1 MPVPAEKGQVGRYI
15 KEKFG
20 ITSTVTT
27 VEKVSARCYPGL
39 WLSKS
44 ANLAYAELSQNYSNY
59 TETTDKLHKGE
70 GKNDISSLLT
80 TATTE
85 EWPKEVIEEIG
96 RMFDYIQS
104 CQNPQDISYEGYLKN
119 GVVSVVTVVSGRKIA
134 IPEKSPVVLPS
145 LPCSLEAD
153 PVVRKESGTIEA
165 ELLRAEEQRRE
176 KEVHERE
183 QAAKYA
189 KKQPKSY
196 SELARSV
203 PSDTSSPEA
212 EKICRAARGLLMK
225 GMAPRIDFL
234 VSDTGLPE
242 TTIQTYMDSA
252 PWVRK
257 DDSSPAGIVVYLPS
271 EALA

>member
-1 MPVPAEKGQVGRYI
+1 VPVPAEKGQVGRYI

-59 TETTDKLHKGE
+59 TETTDKLQKGE
-70 GKNDISSLLT
+70 GKNGISSLLT

-85 EWPKEVIEEIG
+85 KWPKEVIEEIG

-212 EKICRAARGLLMK
+212 EKICRAARGLLLK

-242 TTIQTYMDSA
+242 TTIQAYMDNA

-257 DDSSPAGIVVYLPS
+257 DDSSPAGIVVYLPL
-271 EALA
+271 EAPA